1 MRILLTN
8 EAGCFHPGI
17 VALAKE
23 LCKDHRVCIVAPLT
37 QQSGVGHSL
46 TVDQRPLHAQQ
57 WFVLNNVKMW
67 SVDGTPSDCVAL
79 ALDKL
84 LLSKPDLI
92 ISGIDPINNVGN
104 VIYSSGVVCAAM
116 EGAIQGIKSIAISAA
131 IQNEKKERSY
141 RHVAKFV
148 ARKLTYLAE
157 RTPDFGALSV
167 NFPEKV
173 KPRNIMPAALTDGL
187 LDNEYEIE
195 VNPFGSTFAW
205 MKNPYRDFGL
215 DAYEQKGDLYWLK
228 QGYITLT
235 PIKLDLLKGEA
246 LDALQKAGIK
256 L

>member
-1 MRILLTN
+1 MKILLTN
-8 EAGCFHPGI
+8 EAGCFHPSI

-37 QQSGVGHSL
+37 KQVGSGHSL

-57 WFVLNNVKMW
+57 WFVLDNIKMW
-67 SVDGTPSDCVAL
+67 SVDGTPCDCVAL

-84 LLSKPDLI
+84 LLDKPDLI
-92 ISGIDPINNVGN
+92 ISGIDFENNHGN
-104 VIYSSGVVCAAM
+104 MIYTSGVVSAAV
-116 EGAIQGIKSIAISAA
+116 EGAIQGIKSIALSAA
-131 IQNEKKERSY
+131 ITEEKKERAY
-141 RHVAKFV
+141 RHVAKYMR
-148 ARKLTYLAE
+148 RKLEFLAKSI
-157 RTPDFGALSV
+157 PDYGVLNV

-173 KPRNIMPAALTDGL
+173 KPKLVMPAPLTDGI

-205 MKNPYRDFGL
+205 MKNSLHEFGV
-215 DAYEQKGDLYWLK
+215 DAFEQKGDLYWLK

-235 PIKLDLLKGEA
+235 PLKLDLLKGEA
-246 LDALQKAGIK
+246 LEGLQKAGIK

>member
-1 MRILLTN
+1 MKILLTN
-8 EAGCFHPGI
+8 EAGCFHPSI

-37 QQSGVGHSL
+37 KQVGSGHSL

-57 WFVLNNVKMW
+57 WFVLDNIKMW
-67 SVDGTPSDCVAL
+67 SVDGTPCDCVAL

-84 LLSKPDLI
+84 LLDKPDLI
-92 ISGIDPINNVGN
+92 ISGIDFENNHGN
-104 VIYSSGVVCAAM
+104 MIYSSGVVSAAV
-116 EGAIQGIKSIAISAA
+116 EGAVQGIKSIALSAA
-131 IQNEKKERSY
+131 ITEEKKERAY
-141 RHVAKFV
+141 RHVAKYV
-148 ARKLTYLAE
+148 RRKLEFLAKSI
-157 RTPDFGALSV
+157 PDYGVLNV

-173 KPRNIMPAALTDGL
+173 KPKLVMPAPLTDGI

-205 MKNPYRDFGL
+205 MKNSLHEFGV
-215 DAYEQKGDLYWLK
+215 DAFEQKGDLYWLK

-235 PIKLDLLKGEA
+235 PLKLDLLKGEA
-246 LDALQKAGIK
+246 LEGLQKAGIK

>member
-23 LCKDHRVCIVAPLT
+23 LCKHHRVCIVAPLT
-37 QQSGVGHSL
+37 KQVGSGHSL
-46 TVDQRPLHAQQ
+46 TVDQRPLHAEQ
-57 WFVLNNVKMW
+57 WYVLDNVKIW
-67 SVDGTPSDCVAL
+67 SVDGTPCDCVAL

-84 LLSKPDLI
+84 LLNKPDLI
-92 ISGIDPINNVGN
+92 ISGIDPVHNRGN
-104 VIYSSGVVCAAM
+104 MIYTSGVVSAAM
-116 EGAIQGIKSIAISAA
+116 EGAIQGIRSIALSAA
-131 IQNEKKERSY
+131 VDNEKKEKSY
-141 RHVAKFV
+141 RRIAKFV
-148 ARKLTYLAE
+148 SRKLEFLAKN
-157 RTPDFGALSV
+157 TPDYGVLNV
-167 NFPEKV
+167 NFPAKM
-173 KPRNIMPAALTDGL
+173 KPKNLVAAPLTDGL

-205 MKNPYRDFGL
+205 LKSPLMEFGL

-235 PIKLDLLKGEA
+235 PLKLDLLKGEA
-246 LDALQKAGIK
+246 LTALQNAGIK

>member
-1 MRILLTN
+1 MKILLTN

-23 LCKDHRVCIVAPLT
+23 LCKDHRVCIVAPLNK
-37 QQSGVGHSL
+37 QVGAGHAL

-57 WFVLNNVKMW
+57 WFVLDNIKMW
-67 SVDGTPSDCVAL
+67 SVDGTPCDCVAL

-84 LLSKPDLI
+84 LLDKPDLI
-92 ISGIDPINNVGN
+92 ISGIDFENNYGN
-104 VIYSSGVVCAAM
+104 MIYTSGVVSAAI
-116 EGAIQGIKSIAISAA
+116 EGAIQGVKSLALSAVIA
-131 IQNEKKERSY
+131 NEKKERDY
-141 RHVAKFV
+141 RHVAKYV
-148 ARKLTYLAE
+148 RRKLEFLAKQI
-157 RTPDFGALSV
+157 PDYGVLNV

-173 KPRNIMPAALTDGL
+173 KPKMIMPAPLTDGI

-195 VNPFGSTFAW
+195 VNPFGSTFAS
-205 MKNPYRDFGL
+205 MKNPLHEFGI

-235 PIKLDLLKGEA
+235 PLKLDLLKGEA
-246 LDALQKAGIK
+246 LEGLQKAGVK

>member
-1 MRILLTN
+1 MKILLTN

-37 QQSGVGHSL
+37 KQVGSGHSL

-57 WFVLNNVKMW
+57 WFVLDNIKMW
-67 SVDGTPSDCVAL
+67 SVDGTPCDCVAL

-84 LLSKPDLI
+84 LLDKPDLI
-92 ISGIDPINNVGN
+92 ISGIDFASNHGN
-104 VIYSSGVVCAAM
+104 MIYTSGVVSAAM
-116 EGAIQGIKSIAISAA
+116 EGAIQGIKSMALSAV
-131 IQNEKKERSY
+131 ITEEKKERAY
-141 RHVAKFV
+141 RHVAKYV
-148 ARKLTYLAE
+148 RRKLNYLAQQI
-157 RTPDFGALSV
+157 PDYGVLNV
-167 NFPEKV
+167 NFPAKL
-173 KPRNIMPAALTDGL
+173 KPKMVMAAPLTDGI

-205 MKNPYRDFGL
+205 MKNPLREFGI
-215 DAYEQKGDLYWLK
+215 DVFAQKGDLYWLK

-235 PIKLDLLKGEA
+235 PLKLDLLKGEA
-246 LDALQKAGIK
+246 LESLQKAGIK

>member
-23 LCKDHRVCIVAPLT
+23 LCKHHRVCIVAPLNK
-37 QQSGVGHSL
+37 QVGAGHSL

-57 WFVLNNVKMW
+57 WFVLDNVKMW
-67 SVDGTPSDCVAL
+67 SVDGTPCDCVAL

-84 LLSKPDLI
+84 LLNKPDLI
-92 ISGIDPINNVGN
+92 ISGIDTVNNRGN
-104 VIYSSGVVCAAM
+104 MIYSSGVVSAAM
-116 EGAIQGIKSIAISAA
+116 EGAIQGIKSIAISAS
-131 IQNEKKERSY
+131 ITHEKKERAY
-141 RHVAKFV
+141 RDVVKFV
-148 ARKLTYLAE
+148 ARKLEFLAKSI
-157 RTPDFGALSV
+157 PDFGALNV
-167 NFPEKV
+167 NFPEKF
-173 KPRNIMPAALTDGL
+173 KPKNIMPAPLTDGF

-205 MKNPYRDFGL
+205 LKTPLNEFKL
-215 DAYEQKGDLYWLK
+215 EAYEQKGDLYWLK

-235 PIKLDLLKGEA
+235 PLKLDLLKGEA
-246 LDALQKAGIK
+246 LTSLQKAGIK

>member
-1 MRILLTN
+1 MKILLTN

-37 QQSGVGHSL
+37 QQVGSGHAL

-57 WFVLNNVKMW
+57 WFVLDNIKMW
-67 SVDGTPSDCVAL
+67 SVDGTPCDCVAL

-84 LLSKPDLI
+84 LLDKPDLI
-92 ISGIDPINNVGN
+92 ISGIDFANNQGN
-104 VIYSSGVVCAAM
+104 MIYTSGVVSAAV
-116 EGAIQGIKSIAISAA
+116 EGAIQGVKSMALSAV
-131 IQNEKKERSY
+131 ITDEKKERAY
-141 RHVAKFV
+141 RRVAKYV
-148 ARKLTYLAE
+148 RRKLSYLAQQI
-157 RTPDFGALSV
+157 PDYGVLNV
-167 NFPEKV
+167 NFPAKL
-173 KPRNIMPAALTDGL
+173 KPKMVTAAPLTDGI

-205 MKNPYRDFGL
+205 MKNPLREFGI
-215 DAYEQKGDLYWLK
+215 DVFAQKGDLYWLK

-235 PIKLDLLKGEA
+235 PLKLDLLKGEA
-246 LDALQKAGIK
+246 LESLQKAGIK